1 MQDVTAEAAP
11 VVDIWQ
17 YVDDLDPGTFG
28 TASIGNVHCVYRDAH
43 NRFDQIL
50 IAGGRSNT
58 FLVIVVDRELPAVIG
73 HHLLD
78 LNEKY
83 GL

>member
-11 VVDIWQ
+11 LVDIWP
-17 YVDDLDPGTFG
+17 YVDDLDPNSLGGVT
-28 TASIGNVHCVYRDAH
+28 IGDVRCIYRDAH
-43 NRFDQIL
+43 NRFDQVL
-50 IAGGRSNT
+50 IDIGRSNT
-58 FLVIVVDRELPAVIG
+58 FLVVVVDRRLPAVIG
-73 HHLLD
+73 HHLLE